1 VKNLSN
7 NEDKEKLSLF
17 INFGTVKDVAITEE
31 ILKKVKEF
39 GKIVKAR
46 FYLEQGEMENYRDTI
61 TEISKLGLEPIVTI
75 LAKDVRLAIDMLDDA
90 YDPNIDIIALVHD
103 KEDIIPALLH
113 VKTLKRIIL
122 VAPTRVP
129 KGFYTV
135 VEEVIEI

>member
-1 VKNLSN
+1 MSN

-90 YDPNIDIIALVHD
+90 YDPNIDTIALVHD

>member
-1 VKNLSN
+1 
-7 NEDKEKLSLF
+7 
-17 INFGTVKDVAITEE
+17 
-31 ILKKVKEF
+31 LKKVKEF